1 MSATTGTRDGVGEV
15 TGAPGT
21 GPGTGRTAGRGR
33 VAGLLAGPLGRN
45 LGLVIALALLC
56 GAGVLTAGGRF
67 ASLDNVL
74 TILRLAAVIGVV
86 SVGMTFVIIGGG
98 IDLSVGA
105 IVALSSVWA
114 TTLAT
119 QEMAA
124 NVHWIVMVIT
134 GLLVGAGCGLVNG
147 VVIAY
152 GRLAA
157 FIATLAMLASARGLA
172 EIISNRRTQI
182 VQDQGFVD
190 FFSGDV
196 AGIPT
201 LVIIFALV
209 AIVGW
214 VLLNRTT
221 FGRRTFAVGGNA
233 EAARLAGIRVQRHT
247 VLLYVLSGVACGIAA
262 VMLMART
269 TTGSSTH
276 GTLYELDAI
285 AAVVIGGTLLIG
297 GRGTI
302 VGTVLGVLIFTT
314 LGNVFTLNNLS
325 SSAQQVARGVII
337 VAAVLL
343 QQRFAGPQNR
353 LRLGRGALSLGRFG
367 PGGPAGAPSGAAAAP
382 GAPAGTAP
390 GAAGGPDAE
399 GAPAPGTPR
408 T

>member
-1 MSATTGTRDGVGEV
+1 VSDTTT
-15 TGAPGT
+15 TTPAGA
-21 GPGTGRTAGRGR
+21 TAGASAPR
-33 VAGLLAGPLGRN
+33 AGGGGGAWLAGPLGRN
-45 LGLVIALALLC
+45 LGLIIALALLC
-56 GAGVLTAGGRF
+56 IAGVVTAGDRF
-67 ASLDNVL
+67 ADVDNVL
-74 TILRLAAVIGVV
+74 TILRLASVIGVV

-105 IVALSSVWA
+105 LVALSSVWA

-119 QEMAA
+119 QQMAEDS
-124 NVHWIVMVIT
+124 HWIVMVVT
-134 GLLVGAGCGLVNG
+134 ALLVGSIAGLVNG

-152 GRLAA
+152 GKLVA
-157 FIATLAMLASARGLA
+157 FIATLAMLAAARGLA

-182 VQDQGFVD
+182 VQDQDFIR

-196 AGIPT
+196 LGIPT
-201 LVIIFALV
+201 LVIVFALV
-209 AIVGW
+209 AVAGW

-247 VLLYVLSGVACGIAA
+247 LWLYVLSGFCCGIAA

-276 GTLYELDAI
+276 GGLYELDAI
-285 AAVVIGGTLLIG
+285 AAVVIGGTLLVG

-325 SSAQQVARGVII
+325 SSAQAVARGVII

-343 QQRFAGPQNR
+343 QQRLATGGFRMRKPRSLDAAPGGDGAAG
-353 LRLGRGALSLGRFG
+353 GALAT
-367 PGGPAGAPSGAAAAP
+367 GGPAGTVSGGSSVRGGPAGDRP
-382 GAPAGTAP
+382 GAGDPTL
-390 GAAGGPDAE
+390 
-399 GAPAPGTPR
+399 
-408 T
+408 

>member
-1 MSATTGTRDGVGEV
+1 MSEGATTATV
-15 TGAPGT
+15 TAPAAPNGS
-21 GPGTGRTAGRGR
+21 AGR
-33 VAGLLAGPLGRN
+33 VGLMAGPLGRN
-45 LGLVIALALLC
+45 LGLVIALAILC
-56 GAGVLTAGGRF
+56 IVGVATAGDRF
-67 ASLDNVL
+67 ASVDNVL
-74 TILRLAAVIGVV
+74 TILRAASVIGVV

-105 IVALSSVWA
+105 LVALSSVWA
-114 TTLAT
+114 STLAT
-119 QEMAA
+119 QQIATDF
-124 NVHWIVMVIT
+124 HWIVMVIT
-134 GLLVGAGCGLVNG
+134 AVLVGAGAGLVNG

-152 GRLAA
+152 GKLVA
-157 FIATLAMLASARGLA
+157 FIATLAMLAAARGLA
-172 EIISNRRTQI
+172 EIMSNRRTQI
-182 VQDQGFVD
+182 IQDRDFLA

-196 AGIPT
+196 LGIPT

-209 AIVGW
+209 AVAGW

-247 VLLYVLSGVACGIAA
+247 VKLYVLSGITCGIAA

-276 GTLYELDAI
+276 GALYELDAI

-325 SSAQQVARGVII
+325 SSAQAVARGVII
-337 VAAVLL
+337 VLAVLL
-343 QQRFAGPQNR
+343 QNR
-353 LRLGRGALSLGRFG
+353 LANRETRTRISRSPAAEAGSDTGGPAGATGGGSAV
-367 PGGPAGAPSGAAAAP
+367 PGGPAGARP
-382 GAPAGTAP
+382 G
-390 GAAGGPDAE
+390 GGDA
-399 GAPAPGTPR
+399 T
-408 T
+408 